1 MEASVARCLRT
12 PPESATPQ
20 GLISV
25 TRTALRGEG
34 DRSIVVVGNYR
45 FGPITA
51 EPCRAKAHPLRPR
64 RSYFAPAGGQMPNLR
79 SQESNCFPWFL
90 SSDICP
96 QVEAPGT
103 APGSA
108 GFISMAVYRHSRIA
122 PTIPNIGISMADEKA
137 CRRRAGSRRERA
149 FLSPVVPTAR
159 PARRFCCVQARA
171 MKPCAAPDRS

>member
-1 MEASVARCLRT
+1 MILRPRRTIPKRGRLGPGNKVEASVARCLRT

-64 RSYFAPAGGQMPNLR
+64 RSYFAPAEDRRARWAL
-79 SQESNCFPWFL
+79 
-90 SSDICP
+90 
-96 QVEAPGT
+96 VEAPGT

-122 PTIPNIGISMADEKA
+122 PTKSNIGIFSA
-137 CRRRAGSRRERA
+137 
-149 FLSPVVPTAR
+149 
-159 PARRFCCVQARA
+159 
-171 MKPCAAPDRS
+171 